1 MGRSTDT
8 NSSTN
13 ERPALSL
20 KSVVR
25 KSALLNLAIVLTSF
39 PVLAFAAG
47 PQALVPILK
56 LMGAIT
62 ALIWAATFSL
72 FSVASLAR
80 LFATPAPRG
89 KRVDPLRPASETGVG
104 DRWLDSP
111 G

>member
-1 MGRSTDT
+1 MERSADT
-8 NSSTN
+8 NRGTSD
-13 ERPALSL
+13 RPALSL

-62 ALIWAATFSL
+62 AVIWAATFAL
-72 FSVASLAR
+72 FSLGSLAW
-80 LFATPAPRG
+80 LFATPAPKG
-89 KRVDPLRPASETGVG
+89 KPVDPLRPTSDAGVG

>member
-1 MGRSTDT
+1 MESSADT
-8 NSSTN
+8 NRGTSD
-13 ERPALSL
+13 RLAPSL

-47 PQALVPILK
+47 PQGLVPILK

-62 ALIWAATFSL
+62 AVIWAATFAL
-72 FSVASLAR
+72 FSLASLVR
-80 LFATPAPRG
+80 LFATPVPKG
-89 KRVDPLRPASETGVG
+89 KTVDPLRPTVDAGVG